1 MENLIFDLKLVL
13 RQLRKSPGF
22 AATAVLMLAF
32 GIGAV
37 TAIFS
42 LVDGILLRPLPFP
55 DPGRLVT
62 VGDQIRGMNWDSAAD
77 GPVSPPEITSYT
89 QETHSFSALGGYG
102 SEDLEFSGNGQP
114 VRLTAARMT
123 PGVFQALGVA
133 PLMGRIFTQQEDEQG
148 ALVVL
153 LSYSTWK
160 ERLGGKRDILG
171 AKILLNRKPYTVIGV
186 MPKTFDFP
194 IAEGIL
200 ARCMLW
206 VPMSFTAEE
215 RRPDA
220 AGDWN
225 FGMVGR
231 LKPGV
236 SLDQAH
242 ADAERVAQQDMRELP
257 ADLSTFKFRAVVRA
271 LRGVTVRN
279 AKPLLR
285 VLLLAVTVVLLIAC
299 ANLASL
305 LLVRAVRY
313 QREIAVRLALGAS
326 TQRLLRQVLLES
338 TLLSLAGGLLG
349 VGGAAPLVALG
360 RDLLP
365 SSLPLIDSVQMNWP
379 VAGFALGLALLT
391 GILCGLAPSFA
402 ALRTNVN
409 AILKEGGRTGSAGGA
424 NARLRSVLVVGE
436 IAVALVLLTAAGLLL
451 RSYAKMSAGDLGFEP
466 DHVTTAFYDL
476 PRAEYSNQARVDAFN
491 QELVQRLERLPGA
504 EAAGMATAIPA
515 SDMAGL
521 AGFVPEGYR
530 VSEGA
535 PPPTAEAIPVV
546 GDYFRAM
553 GIGLLQGRYFTEA
566 DDAHSERV
574 AIVNHVLA
582 ALYWPGEN
590 PVGKQLR
597 LGASGMETPWMTVVG
612 EIADAKDSSPDRKA
626 GAQFYFPV
634 AQEEIDSGTF
644 ISPEDINGNDLYVA
658 LRSQLPGTQMED
670 ELRATVRRM
679 DPQLP
684 LTHVATMLEVVSES
698 EAPRRFNT
706 VLVSAFALAAVVL
719 AVLGIY
725 GVIAFSVAARA
736 QEMAIRM
743 ALGSERGGIVR
754 LVLNSGLKLAATG
767 CALGLGGAALAS
779 RLLRSFLYGVSP
791 FDPLV
796 MGLAAGAVFV
806 LALLAAA
813 MPARR
818 AASVDPIR
826 ALRGE

>member
-1 MENLIFDLKLVL
+1 MQNLIFDLKLVL

-22 AATAVLMLAF
+22 TATAVLMLAF
-32 GIGAV
+32 GIGSV

-42 LVDGILLRPLPFP
+42 LVDGILLRPLPYP
-55 DPGRLVT
+55 HPEQLAT
-62 VGDQIRGMNWDSAAD
+62 VGDQIRGMNWDATND
-77 GPVSPPEITSYT
+77 GPVSPPEIGSYA
-89 QETHSFSALGGYG
+89 QETHSFSALGGYDE
-102 SEDLEFSGNGQP
+102 EDLELSGNGRP
-114 VRLTAARMT
+114 ARLQAARMT
-123 PGVFQALGVA
+123 PGVFEALGVA
-133 PLMGRIFTQQEDEQG
+133 PLMGRIFTKQEDEQG
-148 ALVVL
+148 DPVVV
-153 LSYSTWK
+153 LSYSAWK
-160 ERLGGKRDILG
+160 ERFGGQKSILG
-171 AKILLNRKPYTVIGV
+171 TKILLNRKPYAVIGV
-186 MPKTFDFP
+186 MPKSFDFP
-194 IAEGIL
+194 IAEGIFSH
-200 ARCMLW
+200 CMLW

-220 AGDWN
+220 AGDWG
-225 FGMVGR
+225 FAMVGR

-236 SLDQAH
+236 SLEQAH
-242 ADAERVAQQDMRELP
+242 ADAERVAQADMRRLP
-257 ADLSTFKFRAVVRA
+257 ADLSTFEFRAVVRP

-326 TQRLLRQVLLES
+326 ARRLLRQVLLES
-338 TLLSLAGGLLG
+338 LLLSLSGGLLG
-349 VGGAAPLVALG
+349 VGAAAPLVALG

-365 SSLPLIDSVQMNWP
+365 SSLPFVDAVQMNWA

-409 AILKEGGRTGSAGGA
+409 AVLKEGGRTGSAGGA
-424 NARLRSVLVVGE
+424 NTRLRSVLVVGE

-451 RSYAKMSAGDLGFEP
+451 RSYSKMSAGNLGFEP
-466 DHVTTAFYDL
+466 DHVTTAFYSL
-476 PRAEYSNQARVDAFN
+476 PRVEYSNQARVNAFN
-491 QELVQRLERLPGA
+491 ADLVQRLERLPGA

-521 AGFVPEGYR
+521 AGFVPDGYSA
-530 VSEGA
+530 SEGT
-535 PPPTAEAIPVV
+535 PPPTAADIPVV

-553 GIGLLQGRYFTEA
+553 GIPLLQGRYFTGA
-566 DDAHSERV
+566 DDAQGALV
-574 AIVNHVLA
+574 AIVNRELA
-582 ALYWPGEN
+582 EHYWPGEN
-590 PVGKQLR
+590 PVGKRLR
-597 LGASGMETPWMTVVG
+597 LGAAGMNTPWMTVVG
-612 EIADAKDSSPDRKA
+612 EIADAKKASPDRNA

-634 AQEEIDSGTF
+634 LQEENASGTF
-644 ISPEDINGNDLYVA
+644 VSPDDINGNSLYVA
-658 LRSQLPGTQMED
+658 LRSKQPGTRMED
-670 ELRATVRRM
+670 ALRATVRQM

-684 LTHVATMLEVVSES
+684 LTHVATMTEVVSES

-706 VLVSAFALAAVVL
+706 VLVSAFALSAVVL

-725 GVIAFSVAARA
+725 GVIAFSVAARV

-743 ALGSERGGIVR
+743 ALGAERGSIVK
-754 LVLNSGLKLAATG
+754 LVLNSGLKLAAVG
-767 CALGLGGAALAS
+767 CALGLGGAAAAS
-779 RLLRSFLYGVSP
+779 GLLRSFLYGVSP

-796 MGLAAGAVFV
+796 MVLAAAAVF
-806 LALLAAA
+806 LLSLLAAA

-818 AASVDPIR
+818 AAAVDPIR